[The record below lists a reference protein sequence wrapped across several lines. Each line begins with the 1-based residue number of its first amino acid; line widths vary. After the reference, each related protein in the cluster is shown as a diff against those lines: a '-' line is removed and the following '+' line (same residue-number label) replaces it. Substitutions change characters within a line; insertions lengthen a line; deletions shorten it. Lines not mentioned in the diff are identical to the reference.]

1 MFLFVLGALAVI
13 AGIVSVLYVLKKCKN
28 GTYPSQK
35 KIGSAVGALALIV
48 GVALISMSCMTSI
61 PTGHTGIRDDLRTGG
76 ELYI

>member
-13 AGIVSVLYVLKKCKN
+13 VGIVSVLYVLKKCKN

-48 GVALISMSCMTSI
+48 GVALISMSCMIHSDGTYRN
-61 PTGHTGIRDDLRTGG
+61 RDDFRTGG